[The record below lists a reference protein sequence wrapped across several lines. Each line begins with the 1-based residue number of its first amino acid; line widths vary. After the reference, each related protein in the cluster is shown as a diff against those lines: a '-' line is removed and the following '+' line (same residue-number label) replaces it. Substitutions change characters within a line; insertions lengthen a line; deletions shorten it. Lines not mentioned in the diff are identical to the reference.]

1 MPVYL
6 CLFRAWRCRPQS
18 LSNSRCPTAS
28 GGSSAPQPSP
38 GAATRGAA
46 SGGRKYTWKQSANS
60 HYVVVPCTTMSE
72 SQLEEVLL
80 FLLPF
85 LCFLL
90 KFSRFSYLP
99 VQSWPLLMSC
109 RPLQM
114 STSPLAQLPASS
126 HSRMNEMGTIPVG
139 GPGVQQCFACM
150 NSSQS
155 ASCSSCEVPVG
166 FPPTLSAYLWF

>member
-1 MPVYL
+1 MPSSIPLQRSLPNGLGGLQRSAALPTGSHTWHCLWGPKVHMETECQLAL
-6 CLFRAWRCRPQS
+6 CSPQHHH
-18 LSNSRCPTAS
+18 
-28 GGSSAPQPSP
+28 G
-38 GAATRGAA
+38 
-46 SGGRKYTWKQSANS
+46 
-60 HYVVVPCTTMSE
+60 MSE

-99 VQSWPLLMSC
+99 VQSCPLLMSC

-155 ASCSSCEVPVG
+155 ASRSSCEVPVG

>member
-28 GGSSAPQPSP
+28 GGSSALQPSP

-60 HYVVVPCTTMSE
+60 HYVVPCTTMSE